1 MVKTHCRPQLFGP
14 DLPAPDHLCWG
25 YPDGSRTGTPNT
37 RHLPRQLEGRCLRLR
52 RRFRPDAQTRAR
64 SLLGAVALRSPD
76 GFVVLSFAIYG
87 AGKPATRIADMQV
100 PYASTPA
107 QTKGRLVAEDE
118 SVFRSCFQRDRDRII
133 HSSAFRRLKHKTQ
146 VFVEH
151 EGDYFRTR
159 LTHSIEV
166 AQVAR
171 TIAGA
176 LGLNQ
181 ELTEAVAL
189 AHDLGHTPFGH
200 TGEDALNA
208 LMQPYGGFDHNAQA
222 VRIVTALERHYAEFD
237 GLNLTWDTLE
247 GIAKHN
253 GPVTGVLPYALADY
267 DARHDLELHT
277 HASAEAQV
285 AALADDVAY
294 NNHDLHDG
302 LRARLFEEAEIEALP
317 IISDCY
323 GEVDRKYPGL
333 DPYRRRH
340 EALRRVFGV
349 MVGDVIDSSREALAA
364 ADPADADAIR
374 RLGHPVIRFSSGL
387 LRDLQAIRDFLFT
400 RMYRA
405 PTVMEKRA
413 QVTRVVEELFVFFM
427 DKPEFLPER
436 WHEDVAAARDT
447 AHDGTALARLV
458 SDYI

>member
-1 MVKTHCRPQLFGP
+1 MN
-14 DLPAPDHLCWG
+14 A
-25 YPDGSRTGTPNT
+25 
-37 RHLPRQLEGRCLRLR
+37 
-52 RRFRPDAQTRAR
+52 
-64 SLLGAVALRSPD
+64 
-76 GFVVLSFAIYG
+76 
-87 AGKPATRIADMQV
+87 
-100 PYASTPA
+100 PYASDPQEA
-107 QTKGRLVAEDE
+107 RGRLIAEEE
-118 SVFRSCFQRDRDRII
+118 SNFRSCYQRDRDRII

-176 LGLNQ
+176 LHLNS

-189 AHDLGHTPFGH
+189 AHDLGHPPFGH
-200 TGEDALNA
+200 TGEDALNG
-208 LMQPYGGFDHNAQA
+208 LMAPYGGFDHNAQA
-222 VRIVTALERHYAEFD
+222 VKIVTSLERHYADFN

-253 GPVTGVLPYALADY
+253 GPVTGTLPFALADY
-267 DARHDLELHT
+267 SAKHDLELHT

-285 AALADDVAY
+285 AALSDDVAY

-302 LRARLFEEAEIEALP
+302 LRAGLFSDEDIAELP
-317 IISDCY
+317 NIRAAY
-323 GEVDRKYPGL
+323 AAVDARYPNL

-349 MVGDVIDSSREALAA
+349 MVADVIETSQTNLIASEAQSVT
-364 ADPADADAIR
+364 DIR
-374 RLGHPVIRFSSGL
+374 LLGRPVIRFSDTL
-387 LRDLQAIRDFLFT
+387 WADLQQIRKFLFE

-405 PTVMEKRA
+405 PKVIEMRNS
-413 QVTRVVEELFVFFM
+413 VTSVVEDLFPFFM
-427 DKPEFLPER
+427 KDPAYLPTEWR
-436 WHEDVAAARDT
+436 EDVAAARDE
-447 AHDGTALARLV
+447 TALARIV
-458 SDYI
+458 ADYIAGMTDRFALQEHARLIGE

>member
-1 MVKTHCRPQLFGP
+1 MRADFASDP
-14 DLPAPDHLCWG
+14 D
-25 YPDGSRTGTPNT
+25 T
-37 RHLPRQLEGRCLRLR
+37 
-52 RRFRPDAQTRAR
+52 AR
-64 SLLGAVALRSPD
+64 
-76 GFVVLSFAIYG
+76 
-87 AGKPATRIADMQV
+87 
-100 PYASTPA
+100 
-107 QTKGRLVAEDE
+107 GRLVPEEE
-118 SVFRSCFQRDRDRII
+118 STFRSCFQRDRDRII
-133 HSSAFRRLKHKTQ
+133 HASAFRRLKHKTQ

-176 LGLNQ
+176 LRLNG

-200 TGEDALNA
+200 TGEDALHA

-222 VRIVTALERHYAEFD
+222 IKIVTALERHYAEFN

-253 GPVTGVLPYALADY
+253 GPVEGELPHALAEY
-267 DARHDLELHT
+267 NARHDLELHT

-285 AALADDVAY
+285 AALSDDIAY

-302 LRARLFEEAEIEALP
+302 LRAGLFTEAEIAELP
-317 IISDCY
+317 MVGPAY
-323 GEVDRKYPGL
+323 AEVDRLYP
-333 DPYRRRH
+333 DTDSYRRRH

-349 MVGDVIDSSREALAA
+349 MVSDVIETSAGLLKASGARSPD
-364 ADPADADAIR
+364 DIR
-374 RLGHPVIRFSSGL
+374 HLGRPVIRFSDPVW
-387 LRDLQAIRDFLFT
+387 RDLRQIREFLFT

-405 PTVMEKRA
+405 PSVMEQREKVTKVVKDLFPLFLSRPDLLPRHWADAVEAA
-413 QVTRVVEELFVFFM
+413 QDDVT
-427 DKPEFLPER
+427 
-436 WHEDVAAARDT
+436 
-447 AHDGTALARLV
+447 LARMV
-458 SDYI
+458 SDYIAGMTDRFALQEHARLFGSDLRDFR